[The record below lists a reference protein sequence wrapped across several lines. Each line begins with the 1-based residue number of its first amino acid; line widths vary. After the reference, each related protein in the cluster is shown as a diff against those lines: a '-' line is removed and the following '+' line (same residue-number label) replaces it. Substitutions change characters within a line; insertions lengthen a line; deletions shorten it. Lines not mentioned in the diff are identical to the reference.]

1 MTIFQNY
8 RNDMIDRRFEQ
19 GNEYSVNYHGER
31 HTIVIVHDYGNGSL
45 EVLVDGEEHAMSK
58 EQLKGWLTNTFSTG
72 EYAVH
77 VGKIDLDKHD
87 R

>member
-1 MTIFQNY
+1 MLYMTIFQNY

-45 EVLVDGEEHAMSK
+45 EVLVDGEEHAMAK
-58 EQLKGWLTNTFSTG
+58 PQLEEWITNPVTSDVYAILTEKTKS
-72 EYAVH
+72 
-77 VGKIDLDKHD
+77 L
-87 R
+87 